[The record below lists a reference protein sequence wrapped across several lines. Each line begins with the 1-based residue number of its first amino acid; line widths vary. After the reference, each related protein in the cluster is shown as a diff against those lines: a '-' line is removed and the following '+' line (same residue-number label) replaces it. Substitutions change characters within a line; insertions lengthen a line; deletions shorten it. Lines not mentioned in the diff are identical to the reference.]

1 MSADASSASTPAS
14 VFAPAP
20 ALTIDAIRTTPVIVP
35 LDRPITTASGKVDRA
50 PLILIDL
57 TTRQG
62 VIGRAYLF
70 AYFPVM
76 LKPLLELVR
85 ALGDLV
91 AGDEVRPQVI
101 DTKLR
106 ARFTLLGG
114 TRGLAGLAIA
124 GLEMAAWDAL
134 AIAAGIPLAQ
144 CLGGAPRPIRA
155 YNSLGMIRPADVDAG
170 VAETIRLGFS
180 GLKIKIGWPT
190 LAEDLAV
197 VRAMRRALPASCALM
212 VDFNQSLDVV
222 EAIRRCRAL
231 DTEDVHWIEEPVRC
245 DDFVSAARVAE
256 AVDTPIQIGEN
267 FAGVHDMQLAF
278 SAAASDLVMPDVQQI
293 GGVTGWLRAAAL
305 AEAMGTPLSS
315 HIFLEISSHLLAVT
329 PTCDWIEYLDL
340 TSAIVTDPLP
350 VRQGQITAS
359 TKPGTGL
366 AWNEDAVKRY
376 QAV

>member
-1 MSADASSASTPAS
+1 MTVEAASLS
-14 VFAPAP
+14 
-20 ALTIDAIRTTPVIVP
+20 LTIGAIRVTPVVVP

-50 PLILIDL
+50 PLVLIDL
-57 TTRQG
+57 DTKQG
-62 VIGRAYLF
+62 VTGRAYLF
-70 AYFPVM
+70 AYFLPM
-76 LKPLLELVR
+76 LKPLHSLVS
-85 ALGDLV
+85 ALGELII
-91 AGDEVRPQVI
+91 GDDVRPQAI

-114 TRGLAGLAIA
+114 TRGLAGIAIA

-134 AIAAGIPLAQ
+134 AIAAGVPLAQ
-144 CLGGAPRPIRA
+144 SLGGAPRPIRA
-155 YNSLGMIRPADVDAG
+155 YNSLGMVRPADVEAG
-170 VAETIRLGFS
+170 VAETIRLGFT

-190 LAEDLAV
+190 LTEDLAV
-197 VRAMRRALPASCALM
+197 VRAARRALPPACALM

-222 EAIRRCRAL
+222 EAIRRGRAL
-231 DTEDVHWIEEPVRC
+231 DTEGVHWIEEPVRC

-267 FAGVHDMQLAF
+267 FAGIHDMQLAF

-340 TSAIVTDPLP
+340 AGVILTEPLP
-350 VRQGQITAS
+350 VVAGQITAS
-359 TKPGTGL
+359 SSPGAGL
-366 AWNEDAVKRY
+366 TWNAEAVSRY
-376 QAV
+376 QAT